1 MIQHPTL
8 ESVTCNILEHH
19 AEKIEKSIIDEIV
32 RKDGT
37 LPTAE
42 YKELI
47 YHKICLIIALR
58 KIIGSLKSSIVNK
71 GIEKV

>member
-19 AEKIEKSIIDEIV
+19 AEKIERTIIDEIV
-32 RKDGT
+32 RKENT
-37 LPTAE
+37 LPAAE

-58 KIIGSLKSSIVNK
+58 KVISSLKSSIVNK
-71 GIEKV
+71 GLEQ

>member
-19 AEKIEKSIIDEIV
+19 TEKIERAIIDEIV
-32 RKDGT
+32 RKENT
-37 LPTAE
+37 LPPAE

-58 KIIGSLKSSIVNK
+58 KVISSLKSSIVNK
-71 GIEKV
+71 GLSNE

>member
-19 AEKIEKSIIDEIV
+19 AEKIERTIIDEIV
-32 RKDGT
+32 RKENT
-37 LPTAE
+37 LPISE

-58 KIIGSLKSSIVNK
+58 KVIGSLKSSIVNK
-71 GIEKV
+71 GLEQ

>member
-1 MIQHPTL
+1 MIQRPTL

-32 RKDGT
+32 RKENT
-37 LPTAE
+37 LTAPE

-58 KIIGSLKSSIVNK
+58 KIIGSLKSSIINK
-71 GIEKV
+71 GIES